1 MNIPI
6 VYEDEWLMVLNKPA
20 GLLVIPTPKKESR
33 TLTSILNDD
42 AAKNNKPY
50 RLHPCHRLDR
60 GTSGLIIYAKGQAG
74 EKRMTELFKNRKVK
88 KTYLALVAGCPARN
102 PGRITNPIE
111 GKSAIT
117 NYRVIEKRNGF
128 SILEVE
134 PLTGRTNQ
142 IRIHLKQLG
151 YPVLGE
157 DKFALRR
164 DFKIKAKKLCLHAQR
179 LEFKHP
185 LSAKLLS
192 LCAEPPQE
200 LKEFLKTHN

>member
-20 GLLVIPTPKKESR
+20 GLLVIPTLKKEPR

-60 GTSGLIIYAKGQAG
+60 DTSGLIIYAKGQAR
-74 EKRMTELFKNRKVK
+74 EKKMAELFKNRKVK
-88 KTYLALVAGCPARN
+88 KTYLALVGGCPARN

-111 GKSAIT
+111 GKSAVT
-117 NYRVIEKRNGF
+117 NYRVVEKRNGF
-128 SILEVE
+128 SILEVQ

-185 LSAKLLS
+185 LSGKLLS
-192 LCAEPPQE
+192 LCAELPQY